1 MPRDSLDLP
10 AFAEVVSSVWQSMM
24 WAGQAPS
31 GQWWSQ
37 VNQVILFKA
46 LSIIPNILILNI
58 ASLSPLTFAC
68 QRRPSWSWVFRGL
81 SSSPSTGCWVA
92 VFGIGGRKMSTLSTD
107 RLGLML
113 QASSIAATL
122 YLRAP
127 SWTPTLDFLTTWINI
142 ISRIIHKQN
151 YKPKVGPSCLG
162 RCPPWRTTRGNSPKH
177 WWVVVVEMLLP
188 LLVWYWYVIAVI
200 YLVFF
205 YSSIWHNLTKLYLD
219 FSNRQY
225 LSLSFY

>member
-1 MPRDSLDLP
+1 MV
-10 AFAEVVSSVWQSMM
+10 E
-24 WAGQAPS
+24 S
-31 GQWWSQ
+31 GQ
-37 VNQVILFKA
+37 
-46 LSIIPNILILNI
+46 PR
-58 ASLSPLTFAC
+58 SPLTFAC
-68 QRRPSWSWVFRGL
+68 QRKPSWSWVFRGL

-205 YSSIWHNLTKLYLD
+205 LFFNLTQFDKIIPRLFQSPIFVIVILLD
-219 FSNRQY
+219 SGNRLNTSHSVKPRTTTTLATWALIITYQGHI
-225 LSLSFY
+225 SQVS